1 MLIETVTPGPIE
13 GRHERPVEKDEVSH
27 RNPFY
32 AASRRR
38 IYTRGERA
46 DGARASLQG
55 RRRRASR
62 LGALGRGF
70 GARLGL
76 TRAAAGA
83 QCAKRIDH
91 CWWDGEPKRDG
102 FALSGELERVQEVGD
117 FGMIWS
123 GLHAAQSDEALH
135 DLTQVL
141 RGLVVTRLSVNEAF
155 NAAADDALD

>member
-1 MLIETVTPGPIE
+1 M
-13 GRHERPVEKDEVSH
+13 
-27 RNPFY
+27 
-32 AASRRR
+32 
-38 IYTRGERA
+38 TR
-46 DGARASLQG
+46 SP
-55 RRRRASR
+55 
-62 LGALGRGF
+62 
-70 GARLGL
+70 
-76 TRAAAGA
+76 GA

-91 CWWDGEPKRDG
+91 GGRYREPKGDG
-102 FALSGELERVQEVGD
+102 SALSGELERVQEVGD